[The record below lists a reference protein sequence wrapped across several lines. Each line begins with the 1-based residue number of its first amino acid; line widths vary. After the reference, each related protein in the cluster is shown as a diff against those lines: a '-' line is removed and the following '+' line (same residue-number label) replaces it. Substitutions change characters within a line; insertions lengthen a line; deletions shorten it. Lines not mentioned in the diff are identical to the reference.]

1 MHRHRHLLLYAAA
14 AALLAIFAI
23 AAGVLSEPQFALP
36 IVILAVLVL
45 GFFAV
50 NNLLARSV
58 MKRHDGDARA
68 AQADDD
74 EGLPSAHLIPD
85 GTPLGATAEVHDE
98 IDAHDVPID
107 ARNRREIERQAAQR

>member
-14 AALLAIFAI
+14 AALLAIFAV

-45 GFFAV
+45 GFLAV
-50 NNLLARSV
+50 NQLLARSV
-58 MKRHDGDARA
+58 MKRHEGDSQA
-68 AQADDD
+68 AQSDAD

-98 IDAHDVPID
+98 LDVHDVPID
-107 ARNRREIERQAAQR
+107 ARNRREIERRAARR